1 MLNQLVIDSA
11 DLLMANDCQTNR
23 EYNLYRIVPNKD
35 NNQQ

>member
-1 MLNQLVIDSA
+1 MLNQSVIHSA
-11 DLLMANDCQTNR
+11 DLLVDNGQTNG